1 MLKNPDIAH
10 PSRLLRTA
18 AWSARL
24 ALWLVLAVWSLFALS
39 WGVLHLV
46 IVPRVDQWRPAL
58 ESVATRALGVTVT
71 VGQVSAASEGGV
83 PSFQLRDVRLL
94 DSAGR
99 EALLL
104 PQVRAAL
111 SVRSLWRR
119 GFEQLVIDAPVLAVR
134 RTTQGRIEV
143 GGIELGRGS
152 DDDGRLADWWFGQ
165 TELAVLKGELHW
177 TDETRPEAPTLV
189 LRDIDWVTRN
199 AGRQH
204 HWRLDATPPSEW
216 GDRLSVRGR
225 FTGPLW
231 ARRPGEWRGWS
242 GTLYADLPR
251 VDLRH
256 LQQHGAL
263 PASWGLGVDEGRG
276 ALRAWA
282 DWQRGQVAGMQ
293 LDLALPAVALRWAQ
307 PQRAPFALNDLAV
320 RLQVQRDGPRTQVS
334 TQGLRFATPD
344 GLQWS
349 GGDVTYLHGE
359 APDGRLAH
367 WALQADQVDL
377 APLQR
382 LAQRLPVP
390 AEWRAALAD
399 TQPEGRAEALT
410 LKWHAAQGTQAERWS
425 AAGRLQGLV
434 LAPGAVPVPVAGQT
448 IPPMGRPGLQGV
460 DLVFDLDQAGGR
472 AEVQMADGALVFPGV
487 FEEPSLP
494 LTRLRADVSWTVQGE
509 QLAVD
514 VRSLSFANADAEG
527 QGHLRWHTADP
538 ATSRAASRFP
548 GVLDLDLTMARANGA
563 RVHRYLP
570 LSIPDDVRRYLREA
584 VRQGDARNARFRVQG
599 DLWDFPFADPAQGQ
613 FEVKAQLQNVAF
625 SYVPP
630 HLMAPGEPTW
640 PALEPVQAE
649 LHIDRVGL
657 LLRGAAGGVAG
668 ARQLQAA
675 QVEARIADFTADAPL
690 LQVRGKVLGPGDEAL
705 AFVNG
710 SPLGGLLGDALREAR
725 LQGRVEVGLSLD
737 LPLQDVQAVKVAG
750 QLRLQGNDLRV
761 SPASPWL
768 LGTTGVLDFDEQG
781 FRVPQTTARL
791 LGGELRFQGGM
802 VRQGGRTEVQ
812 FQGQGTATADG
823 LRRAA
828 DMGEAW
834 ASLAALGQSA
844 EGSTSY
850 QVRFGVV
857 PEGVQLLVESGLQ
870 GLALTV
876 PAPLTKAA
884 APVLPLRVELSPL
897 PPSAAMPN
905 EHTRDRLTVE
915 LGTGDAPLLSARY
928 EREHGPPGTRVLR
941 GALSVRSERPA
952 LPNAGVVAQLD
963 LGDIDLQAWERWA
976 NAWPAEAGQG
986 APPRWT
992 DSMAYW
998 PTQVGVSAERVSHG
1012 GRKFH
1017 DLVAGGSREG
1027 DNWRLSLVA
1036 RELNGY
1042 IEYRPSRGEVPGRVY
1057 ARLARLALPPATASE
1072 VEQLLQTQPRLVPAL
1087 DVVVDDLELNDRRLG
1102 RLEVVAVNRQAPL
1115 AQRDAVRE
1123 WRLNT
1128 LNLTVPEARLQ
1139 ASGNWAALGGA
1150 ARDPAPRRTALNVQL
1165 NIADAGA
1172 LLERFGMP
1180 SVVRGGRGTLNG
1192 TLGWLGSPLALDI
1205 PTLSGELQ
1213 LDVQRGQFLKA
1224 DPGLAKLLG
1233 VLSLQSL
1240 PRRLVLDFRDVFSEG
1255 FAFDFV
1261 RGDARIVQGVAS
1273 TNNLQMKGVSAAV
1286 LLEGRADIA
1295 RETQDI
1301 TAVVIPELNAG
1312 TASLIAT
1319 AISPLTGLGTFL
1331 AQFLLRQPLQ
1341 EAATQQFH
1349 ITGPWADPQVEKV
1362 NRRNMP
1368 TQEGAPARPG
1378 GPP

>member
-24 ALWLVLAVWSLFALS
+24 ALWLVLTVWSLFALS
-39 WGVLHLV
+39 WGVLHIV
-46 IVPRVDQWRPAL
+46 IVPRVDDWRSSL

-71 VGQVSAASEGGV
+71 VGQVTAESEGGV
-83 PSFQLRDVRLL
+83 PSFQLRDVRLW
-94 DSAGR
+94 DRAGR
-99 EALLL
+99 EALHL

-111 SVRSLWRR
+111 SVRSLWRL
-119 GFEQLVIDAPVLAVR
+119 GVEQLVIEAPVLAVR
-134 RTTQGRIEV
+134 RTAQGRIEV
-143 GGIELGRGS
+143 GGMELGQGA
-152 DDDGRLADWWFGQ
+152 DDDGRLADWWFDQ
-165 TELAVLKGELHW
+165 AELAVLNGELHW

-189 LRDIDWVTRN
+189 LREIDWVARN

-204 HWRLDATPPSEW
+204 QWRLDATPPSEW

-231 ARRPGEWRGWS
+231 PSRPGDWRGWA

-251 VDLRH
+251 VDLQH
-256 LQQHGAL
+256 LQRYGSL
-263 PASWGLGVDEGRG
+263 PASWGVEVDQGRG
-276 ALRAWA
+276 ALRTWVE
-282 DWQRGQVAGMQ
+282 WQRGQVAQAQ
-293 LDLALPAVALRWAQ
+293 LDMALPEVALRWGQ
-307 PQRAPFALNDLAV
+307 PERERFALNDLSV

-334 TQGLRFATPD
+334 TQDLRFVTPD
-344 GLQWS
+344 GLQWPA
-349 GGDVTYLHGE
+349 GDFTYLYGE
-359 APDGRLAH
+359 APDGRLEH

-377 APLQR
+377 APLQK

-390 AEWRAALAD
+390 AEWRAALAE
-399 TQPEGRAEALT
+399 TQPQGRAEALS
-410 LKWHAAQGTQAERWS
+410 LKWDAAQGAQGERWS

-434 LAPGAVPVPVAGQT
+434 LAPGAVPAPVAGQT
-448 IPPMGRPGLQGV
+448 IPPMGRPGLSGV

-472 AEVQMADGALVFPGV
+472 AEVDMADGNLVFPGV
-487 FEEPSLP
+487 FEEPTLP
-494 LTRLRADVSWTVQGE
+494 LNRLRADVRWTVRGE

-514 VRSLSFANADAEG
+514 VGSLSFANADAEG
-527 QGHLRWHTADP
+527 QGQLRWQTADP
-538 ATSRAASRFP
+538 AISSAASRFP
-548 GVLDLDLTMARANGA
+548 GVLDLDLTMVRADGA

-570 LSIPDDVRRYLREA
+570 LSIPSDVRRYLREA
-584 VRQGDARNARFRVQG
+584 VRQGDARNARFRVRG
-599 DLWDFPFADPAQGQ
+599 DLWDFPFADPSRGQ
-613 FEVKAQLQNVAF
+613 FEVRAQLQNVAF

-630 HLMAPGEPTW
+630 HLMAPGAPAW

-710 SPLGGLLGDALREAR
+710 SPLGGLLGDVLREAR
-725 LQGRVEVGLSLD
+725 LQGRVEVGLRLD
-737 LPLQDVQAVKVAG
+737 LPLQDVQSVKVAG

-768 LGTTGVLDFDEQG
+768 QSTTGVLDFDEQG
-781 FRVPQTTARL
+781 FRVPQATARL

-834 ASLAALGQSA
+834 ANLAVLGQSA
-844 EGSTSY
+844 EGSASY

-870 GLALTV
+870 GLALAL

-884 APVLPLRVELSPL
+884 APAVPLRVELNPVSSGAGASRDRIL
-897 PPSAAMPN
+897 
-905 EHTRDRLTVE
+905 DRLTVE
-915 LGTGDAPLLSARY
+915 LGRADAPLLSALY
-928 EREHGPPGTRVLR
+928 EREHGPQGTRVLR

-952 LPNAGVVAQLD
+952 LPDAGVAAQLA
-963 LGDIDLQAWERWA
+963 LGQIDLQAWERWA
-976 NAWPAEAGQG
+976 DAWPTDGGQS
-986 APPRWT
+986 APQRWA

-998 PTQVGVSAERVSHG
+998 PTQVGVSADRLSHG
-1012 GRKFH
+1012 GREFH

-1027 DNWRLSLVA
+1027 DNWRLTLVA

-1042 IEYRPSRGEVPGRVY
+1042 VEYRPSRGEVPGRVY
-1057 ARLARLALPPATASE
+1057 ARLTRLALPPATASQ

-1087 DVVVDDLELNDRRLG
+1087 DVVVDELELNDRRLG
-1102 RLEVVAVNRQAPL
+1102 RLEVLAVNRQAPL

-1139 ASGNWAALGGA
+1139 ASGNWAAIGGA

-1165 NIADAGA
+1165 QMTDAGA

-1180 SVVRGGRGTLNG
+1180 GVVRGGRGTLSG

-1205 PTLSGELQ
+1205 PSLGGELQ

-1261 RGDARIVQGVAS
+1261 RGDARIAQGVAS

-1349 ITGPWADPQVEKV
+1349 ITGSWTDPQVERV
-1362 NRRNMP
+1362 NRRNMT
-1368 TQEGAPARPG
+1368 TQEGAAARPG
-1378 GPP
+1378 GSP